1 MNFIEYVKQLWKNG
15 PNGGT
20 PWSASRLNH
29 MEEGI
34 KANNEMISELNSN
47 LTTKSYNIKDNIPIY
62 SYGKICLIHIDIR
75 LDLKV
80 GWNELGTVPNI
91 FTPSTQIE
99 QLLLNGARKPQ
110 AWVRVA
116 ANSQVLIY
124 SDVEYS
130 GYIVGEIIYL
140 AK

>member
-1 MNFIEYVKQLWKNG
+1 MLNRHNFIKFLKAMSGIFFFNFYKN
-15 PNGGT
+15 
-20 PWSASRLNH
+20 LFLCF
-29 MEEGI
+29 
-34 KANNEMISELNSN
+34 LNSN

>member
-1 MNFIEYVKQLWKNG
+1 MLNRHNFIKFLKAMSGIFFFNFYKN
-15 PNGGT
+15 
-20 PWSASRLNH
+20 LFLCF
-29 MEEGI
+29 
-34 KANNEMISELNSN
+34 LNSN

-110 AWVRVA
+110 ALVRVA

>member
-1 MNFIEYVKQLWKNG
+1 MFLCF
-15 PNGGT
+15 
-20 PWSASRLNH
+20 
-29 MEEGI
+29 
-34 KANNEMISELNSN
+34 LNSN